1 MHVEREG
8 QAYPAPAHDRERRTV
23 DEGKFL
29 VVEAPE
35 QIASRAVDGGIDVDL
50 FDSGAG
56 GKPIEE
62 AKRGGMVVRSPE
74 QRVGLPNHEIGGDEG
89 KPTPHEHAKRRRGVA
104 VPAIIGH
111 LKRVPRARVYEDL
124 RCQRGRRPSAA

>member
-8 QAYPAPAHDRERRTV
+8 QAYPPPAHDRERSTV
-23 DEGKFL
+23 DEGKLL
-29 VVEAPE
+29 VVEAPK
-35 QIASRAVDGGIDVDL
+35 QIASRAVDGGLDVDL

-62 AKRGGMVVRSPE
+62 AEGGCMVVRAPE
-74 QRVGLPNHEIGGDEG
+74 QRVSLSHDEVGRDEG
-89 KPTPHEHAKRRRGVA
+89 KATRKQQSKRRRGVA
-104 VPAIIGH
+104 VPAIVGH